1 MNTLTEIKKEFWNSI
16 KCGTG
21 KAFIIQKMYP
31 KINFKREIYKAAIT
45 NYAYDRQCEGSRGF
59 YINQLIKNSKDSN
72 DIQKMILDR
81 FVIENEDF
89 YNLDQMY
96 DLAVLFYANGKGNIS
111 VREILRNRFTIS
123 PAIHNEF
130 CGEHQILKVFG
141 IDGILIIANVIG
153 KHLLENED
161 ASACSWKIEEFQKK
175 NKGINVFEL
184 LEINSKNNEFVRK
197 YYESITNNR
206 STIFK
211 RRKIKKYSYK
221 LISQRIKENKFMII
235 SAERANE
242 LSDIEVLNLAKDFID
257 KKNINAKEGYLEFFR
272 ERKFPLDIKY
282 LLSII
287 KTKKYKNTYYLDLA
301 CESLKFFKSK
311 ELRELLFTK
320 IDQLNKSPEYLY
332 LLMSNYED
340 GDGVFLNGII
350 DKCKNQHSI
359 HRLTFILLD
368 IYQYN
373 NTKDCKGPLLKL
385 YDTLTC
391 GLCRK
396 NVIEIL
402 DNNGVLSD
410 FILMEIKYDSELDT
424 RKFYKNR
431 IKDRKQKVSSKL

>member
-1 MNTLTEIKKEFWNSI
+1 MSTLIEIKKEFWNSI
-16 KCGTG
+16 KCGTS
-21 KAFIIQKMYP
+21 KAFIIQKTYP
-31 KINFKREIYKAAIT
+31 NINFKREIYKAAIT
-45 NYAYDRQCEGSRGF
+45 NYAYDRQCEGSRAF
-59 YINQLIKNSKDSN
+59 YMHQFIKRTKDSN
-72 DIQKMILDR
+72 DLQKMILDR
-81 FVIENEDF
+81 FVIENDDF

-111 VREILRNRFTIS
+111 VREILRNRFTMS

-130 CGEHQILKVFG
+130 CGEDQILKVFG
-141 IDGILIIANVIG
+141 IEGIMLIANVIG
-153 KHLLENED
+153 KHLLKNEGTL
-161 ASACSWKIEEFQKK
+161 ASGWKIEEFQRK

-184 LEINSKNNEFVRK
+184 LEKNSKNNESVRK
-197 YYESITNNR
+197 YYESITHNGL
-206 STIFK
+206 TIFK
-211 RRKIKKYSYK
+211 RRKIKKYSYQ

-242 LSDIEVLNLAKDFID
+242 LSDIEVLNLAKDFINE
-257 KKNINAKEGYLEFFR
+257 KSISLKEGYLKFFR

-282 LLSII
+282 LLSVIY
-287 KTKKYKNTYYLDLA
+287 TKKYKNTYFLDLA
-301 CESLKFFKSK
+301 YESLKFFKSK

-320 IDQLNKSPEYLY
+320 IDQLDKSLEYLY

-340 GDGVFLNGII
+340 GDCVFLNGII

-368 IYQYN
+368 IYQFN

-385 YDTLTC
+385 YDILTC

-410 FILMEIKYDSELDT
+410 SILLEIKYDSQLDI
-424 RKFYKNR
+424 RKFYNIRR
-431 IKDRKQKVSSKL
+431 I